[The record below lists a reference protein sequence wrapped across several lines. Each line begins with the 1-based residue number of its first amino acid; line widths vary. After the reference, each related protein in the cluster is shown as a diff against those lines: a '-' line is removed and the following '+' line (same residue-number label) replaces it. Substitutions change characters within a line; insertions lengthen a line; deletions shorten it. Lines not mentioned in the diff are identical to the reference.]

1 MARVKKAKTTTTKK
15 KLQHTAA
22 LAAVRLKYAAR
33 MAVVA
38 ARMLEDA
45 KTAMQI
51 EEELRAECV
60 AIAGERFESEYV
72 VSFEPQAEYF
82 GLEQDI
88 SAEDWSVD
96 FGGVVGLAEHCV
108 SLTTK
113 LLLENNEGV

>member
-1 MARVKKAKTTTTKK
+1 MARTNKR
-15 KLQHTAA
+15 KLLHTAA

-38 ARMLEDA
+38 ASMLESA

-51 EEELRAECV
+51 ERELRAECV
-60 AIAGERFESEYV
+60 AIAGERYESDYV

-82 GLEQDI
+82 GMEQDI
-88 SAEDWSVD
+88 SAEDWSVE

-113 LLLENNEGV
+113 LLENAGV

>member
-1 MARVKKAKTTTTKK
+1 MARTNKR
-15 KLQHTAA
+15 KLLHTAA

-82 GLEQDI
+82 GLEQEDI